1 MLFSKPSASSA
12 AIALSASNFAAF
24 SIVQMARRASNLT
37 STFFTPCRSARVSR
51 TLGAHPVGQVLP
63 GTLKTTICRFAS
75 SEVVEPD
82 DGAAAGPDA
91 LSSVQPTTK
100 NRDSRRPRERF
111 ILRFL
116 SNNEKNEGGSGTNT
130 CDSSRF
136 SPHVDSL
143 NGDERDAQ

>member
-1 MLFSKPSASSA
+1 
-12 AIALSASNFAAF
+12 
-24 SIVQMARRASNLT
+24 
-37 STFFTPCRSARVSR
+37 
-51 TLGAHPVGQVLP
+51 
-63 GTLKTTICRFAS
+63 
-75 SEVVEPD
+75 
-82 DGAAAGPDA
+82 
-91 LSSVQPTTK
+91 VQPTTK

>member
-1 MLFSKPSASSA
+1 M
-12 AIALSASNFAAF
+12 
-24 SIVQMARRASNLT
+24 
-37 STFFTPCRSARVSR
+37 
-51 TLGAHPVGQVLP
+51 P

-91 LSSVQPTTK
+91 LASVQPTTK
-100 NRDSRRPRERF
+100 NSDSRRPRERF

-116 SNNEKNEGGSGTNT
+116 SNNEKNRSGSVTNT
-130 CDSSRF
+130 PDSSRF
-136 SPHVDSL
+136 SLHVDSL